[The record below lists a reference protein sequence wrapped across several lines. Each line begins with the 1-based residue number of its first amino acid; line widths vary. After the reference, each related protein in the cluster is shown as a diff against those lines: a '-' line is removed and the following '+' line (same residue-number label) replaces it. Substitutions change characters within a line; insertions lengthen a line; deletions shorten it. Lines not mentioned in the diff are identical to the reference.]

1 MEEEGEE
8 ETKSSSLLMTNAS
21 TATPTMSNQTAPTT
35 NTPPPLSSSNS
46 IRISIPSRQS
56 SRRSSR
62 RRLSPKRAILFK
74 GIGYSLA
81 WLISRLQYI
90 IVVPMLVA
98 GKTPSFKLLYM
109 GQFTATS
116 QGLFNLIVCLY
127 PKIIEAKRR
136 RVVPR
141 SRSSRRG
148 EQQTGQQQQRTTT
161 WCGAIVE
168 ALTSRGRP
176 RN

>member
-1 MEEEGEE
+1 
-8 ETKSSSLLMTNAS
+8 
-21 TATPTMSNQTAPTT
+21 
-35 NTPPPLSSSNS
+35 
-46 IRISIPSRQS
+46 
-56 SRRSSR
+56 
-62 RRLSPKRAILFK
+62 
-74 GIGYSLA
+74 
-81 WLISRLQYI
+81 
-90 IVVPMLVA
+90 MLVA

-116 QGLFNLIVCLY
+116 QGLFNLIVFLY

-136 RVVPR
+136 RGVSR
-141 SRSSRRG
+141 SSRSSRRG
-148 EQQTGQQQQRTTT
+148 GQQQSGQQQQQRTIT

>member
-1 MEEEGEE
+1 
-8 ETKSSSLLMTNAS
+8 
-21 TATPTMSNQTAPTT
+21 
-35 NTPPPLSSSNS
+35 
-46 IRISIPSRQS
+46 
-56 SRRSSR
+56 
-62 RRLSPKRAILFK
+62 
-74 GIGYSLA
+74 
-81 WLISRLQYI
+81 
-90 IVVPMLVA
+90 MLVA

-116 QGLFNLIVCLY
+116 QGLFNLIVFLY

-136 RVVPR
+136 GVPR
-141 SRSSRRG
+141 SRSRRG

>member
-1 MEEEGEE
+1 
-8 ETKSSSLLMTNAS
+8 
-21 TATPTMSNQTAPTT
+21 
-35 NTPPPLSSSNS
+35 
-46 IRISIPSRQS
+46 
-56 SRRSSR
+56 
-62 RRLSPKRAILFK
+62 
-74 GIGYSLA
+74 
-81 WLISRLQYI
+81 
-90 IVVPMLVA
+90 MLVA

-116 QGLFNLIVCLY
+116 QGVFNLIVFLY

-136 RVVPR
+136 GVISR

-148 EQQTGQQQQRTTT
+148 GQQRGQQQQSTT